1 MMSFSEHYSLWSFGV
16 FFFFLLSPSFGL
28 NIDGTLLLSFKYSV
42 LDDPLSVLDNWDYND
57 ATPCLWNGV
66 TCAPDMFRVTS
77 LVLPNSKLV
86 GSVPQELGFIQHLHT
101 IDLSNN
107 FLNGTLPLSLLN
119 ASELQVLSLS
129 SNAISGEL
137 PDSIGGLKSLKLL
150 NLSVNALAGYLPQ
163 KLSSL
168 ENLKVVS
175 LRNNHFSGTVP
186 SGFQFVEVLDLSSN
200 LLNGTLPDE
209 FGGDSLKYLNLSSN
223 KLSGLVSPQFAKK
236 IPANATIDLSFNSL
250 TGEIPESM
258 ALSNQKTEFFAGNTD
273 LCGKPLKKLCT
284 VPSTLS
290 TPPNISTNPPAIA
303 AIPKEIN
310 STPLQDSNGTTES
323 AAQNQ
328 QQHGLKPGTI
338 VGIIVGDLAGV
349 GILAVVFLYVYKLK
363 KKKASEATIESSI
376 DKDQKYNRTPEPVL
390 LVVKEKDTTTT
401 ITTRSS
407 SFPSWPC
414 LTINQE
420 SSATSSD
427 TDDSNNHESEDQV
440 EYETEQ
446 KNEKTKK
453 SERSFVMVDGET
465 KLELETLLKASA
477 YILGS
482 SGASIVYKAVLEDGT
497 SFAVRRIGESG
508 VEKLK
513 DFEQQV
519 KVINKLR
526 HPNLVRVRGFYWG
539 DDEKLVIYDYVTNGS
554 LANIGYRKVG
564 SSPYHLSYEVRL
576 KIAKGIARGL
586 TYMHEKRHVH
596 GNIKPSNILLTPD
609 MEPIISDLGLHGL
622 MHGKNSCKPDN
633 SARHFGSKRST
644 STRDGLNDQP
654 VHGSPYIAPAGF
666 VGCTS
671 PYHAPESLQ
680 SLKPSPK
687 WDVYSFGIVLLE
699 LLTGKVFSDRELSQ
713 WTTGSVADDVNRVLR
728 MADVAIRADME
739 SREETTVSLFKL
751 GFSCASLNPQKRP
764 TMKDVLHVLDKVP
777 GYSHY

>member
-1 MMSFSEHYSLWSFGV
+1 MMCHWSFGV
-16 FFFFLLSPSFGL
+16 FFFFLLCPSFGL

-42 LDDPLSVLDNWDYND
+42 LDDPLLVLDNWDYND
-57 ATPCLWNGV
+57 ATPCLWTGV

-77 LVLPNSKLV
+77 LVLPNSKLI
-86 GSVPQELGFIQHLHT
+86 GSVPEELGFIQHLHT

-107 FLNGTLPLSLLN
+107 FLNGTLPISLLN
-119 ASELQVLSLS
+119 ASELQVL
-129 SNAISGEL
+129 
-137 PDSIGGLKSLKLL
+137 
-150 NLSVNALAGYLPQ
+150 NLSVNAFAGNIPQ
-163 KLSSL
+163 KLTSL
-168 ENLKVVS
+168 QKLKVVS
-175 LRNNHFSGTVP
+175 LRNNYFSGIVP

-200 LLNGTLPDE
+200 LLNGTLPDD
-209 FGGDSLKYLNLSSN
+209 FGGDKLKYLNLSSN
-223 KLSGLVSPQFAKK
+223 KISGLVSQQFAKK
-236 IPANATIDLSFNSL
+236 TPINATIDLSFNNL
-250 TGEIPESM
+250 TGEIPESL
-258 ALSNQKTEFFAGNTD
+258 ALSNQKAEFFAGNTD

-284 VPSTLS
+284 IPSTLS
-290 TPPNISTNPPAIA
+290 SPPNVTNNPPAIA

-323 AAQNQ
+323 AVQNQ
-328 QQHGLKPGTI
+328 QVQHGLKPGTI
-338 VGIIVGDLAGV
+338 VGIIVGDIAGV
-349 GILAVVFLYVYKLK
+349 GVLAIVFLYVYKLK
-363 KKKASEATIESSI
+363 KKKENE
-376 DKDQKYNRTPEPVL
+376 DRHKKYNKTPEPQVAV
-390 LVVKEKDTTTT
+390 VVKEKDVTTT
-401 ITTRSS
+401 TTRSS
-407 SFPSWPC
+407 SFPSWQC
-414 LTINQE
+414 LTITQGE
-420 SSATSSD
+420 EISD
-427 TDDSNNHESEDQV
+427 TDDSKNQENEDQV

-446 KNEKTKK
+446 KNEKNKK
-453 SERSFVMVDGET
+453 LVMVDGET
-465 KLELETLLKASA
+465 ELELENLLKASA
-477 YILGS
+477 YVLGS
-482 SGASIVYKAVLEDGT
+482 SGASIVYKAVLEDG
-497 SFAVRRIGESG
+497 SAFAVRRIGESG
-508 VEKLK
+508 VGKLK

-519 KVINKLR
+519 KAINKLR

-554 LANIGYRKVG
+554 LANVGYRKIG

-586 TYMHEKRHVH
+586 TYIHEKRHVH

-622 MHGKNSCKPDN
+622 MHAKNSCKPDN

-644 STRDGLNDQP
+644 SSRDGLHDQP
-654 VHGSPYIAPAGF
+654 VHGSPHIAPAGF

-671 PYHAPESLQ
+671 PYHAPESLE

-713 WTTGSVADDVNRVLR
+713 WTTGSVVDDKNRVLR
-728 MADVAIRADME
+728 MADVAIRADVE

-764 TMKDVLHVLDKVP
+764 TMKDALHVLDKVP